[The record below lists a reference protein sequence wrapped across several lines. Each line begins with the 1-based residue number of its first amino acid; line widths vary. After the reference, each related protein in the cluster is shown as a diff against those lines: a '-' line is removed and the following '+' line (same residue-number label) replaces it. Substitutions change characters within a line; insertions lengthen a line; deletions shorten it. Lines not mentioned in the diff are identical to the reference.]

1 LKAKRM
7 NFTEVKLK
15 KVLAD
20 VFKIEVTSV
29 NEDTSVDTV
38 ERWDSLNHLNLI
50 LALESEFDVSFS
62 EEQSVEIMNYPLIKM
77 VLLEHGVKFQ

>member
-1 LKAKRM
+1 M
-7 NFTEVKLK
+7 NSTEQKLK

-20 VFKIEVTSV
+20 IFKIEVTAI

-38 ERWDSLNHLNLI
+38 DRWDSLNHLNLI
-50 LALESEFDVSFS
+50 LALESEFGVSFS

-77 VLLEHGVKFQ
+77 VLQEHGVNFQ

>member
-1 LKAKRM
+1 M

-20 VFKIEVTSV
+20 VFKIEVAAV
-29 NEDTSVDTV
+29 NEATSVDTV

-50 LALESEFDVSFS
+50 LALESEFGVSFS

-77 VLLEHGVKFQ
+77 VLLEHGVKFR

>member
-1 LKAKRM
+1 M
-7 NFTEVKLK
+7 NSTELKLK

-20 VFKIEVTSV
+20 IFKIEVTTV

-38 ERWDSLNHLNLI
+38 DRWDSLNHLNLI
-50 LALESEFDVSFS
+50 LALESEFGVSFS

-77 VLLEHGVKFQ
+77 VLQEHGVKFQ

>member
-1 LKAKRM
+1 M
-7 NFTEVKLK
+7 NSTELKLK

-20 VFKIEVTSV
+20 IFKIEVTAV

-38 ERWDSLNHLNLI
+38 DRWDSLNHLNLI
-50 LALESEFDVSFS
+50 LALESEFGVSFS

-77 VLLEHGVKFQ
+77 VLQEHGVKFQ

>member
-1 LKAKRM
+1 M
-7 NFTEVKLK
+7 NSTEVKLK

-20 VFKIEVTSV
+20 IFKIEVTAV

-38 ERWDSLNHLNLI
+38 DRWDSLNHLNLI
-50 LALESEFDVSFS
+50 LALESEFGVSFS

-77 VLLEHGVKFQ
+77 VLQEHGVKFQ

>member
-1 LKAKRM
+1 M
-7 NFTEVKLK
+7 SVSEVKLK
-15 KVLAD
+15 KLLAD
-20 VFKIEVTSV
+20 VFKIEVSAV

-50 LALESEFDVSFS
+50 LALESEFGVSFS

-77 VLLEHGVKFQ
+77 VLLEHGVKFS

>member
-1 LKAKRM
+1 M
-7 NFTEVKLK
+7 NSTEQKLK

-20 VFKIEVTSV
+20 IFKIDVTAI

-38 ERWDSLNHLNLI
+38 DRWDSLNHLNLI
-50 LALESEFDVSFS
+50 LALESEFGVSFS

-77 VLLEHGVKFQ
+77 VLQERGVNFQ

>member
-1 LKAKRM
+1 MKIP
-7 NFTEVKLK
+7 EVKLK

-20 VFKIEVTSV
+20 VFKIEVTAV
-29 NEDTSVDTV
+29 NEDSSVDTV

-50 LALESEFDVSFS
+50 LALESEFGVSFS

-77 VLLEHGVKFQ
+77 VLQEHGVKFQ

>member
-1 LKAKRM
+1 M
-7 NFTEVKLK
+7 NVTELKLK

-20 VFKIEVTSV
+20 IFKIEVTAV

-38 ERWDSLNHLNLI
+38 DRWDSLNHLNLI
-50 LALESEFDVSFS
+50 LALESEFGVSFS

-77 VLLEHGVKFQ
+77 VLQEHGVKFQ

>member
-1 LKAKRM
+1 M
-7 NFTEVKLK
+7 NVTEVKLK

-20 VFKIEVTSV
+20 VFKIEVTAV

-38 ERWDSLNHLNLI
+38 ERWDSLTHLNLI
-50 LALESEFDVSFS
+50 LALESEFGVSFS

-77 VLLEHGVKFQ
+77 VLQEHGVKFQ

>member
-1 LKAKRM
+1 M
-7 NFTEVKLK
+7 NVNELKLK

-20 VFKIEVTSV
+20 IFKIEITSV

-50 LALESEFDVSFS
+50 LALESEFGFSFT
-62 EEQSVEIMNYPLIKM
+62 EEQSVEIMNYPLIKL
-77 VLLEHGVKFQ
+77 VLQEHGVKFQ

>member
-1 LKAKRM
+1 M
-7 NFTEVKLK
+7 TVTEYKLK

-20 VFKIEVTSV
+20 VFKIETTAV

-50 LALESEFDVSFS
+50 LALESEFGVSFS
-62 EEQSVEIMNYPLIKM
+62 EEQSVEIMNYQLIKM
-77 VLLEHGVKFQ
+77 VLQEHGVKFE